1 LRANGCPW
9 NEETCSFAAVG
20 GHHDVLKWAI
30 KNGCPNS
37 DDSESETSDANSESE
52 FESEYVSESE

>member
-1 LRANGCPW
+1 
-9 NEETCSFAAVG
+9 VG

-52 FESEYVSESE
+52 SESEYVSESE